1 MSDKALLKENEK
13 LDKEIERLVAEGNK
27 AVEDYNAF
35 MKTREEEF
43 NKNVVEEI
51 NSYCDN
57 LKKVYDECDA
67 LFEKKTGIKDED

>member
-13 LDKEIERLVAEGNK
+13 LYKEIERLVAEGNK
-27 AVEDYNAF
+27 AFEDYNAF

-57 LKKVYDECDA
+57 LKKVYDEYDA